1 MSKTGWIVLL
11 VVGTCAGFV
20 VGFVLGRE
28 GRRQAEPERIVGRG
42 EAETTVLPRDGIGG
56 AGLDELRV
64 ALAEKEDRVAALE
77 GELADLQAALATA
90 STEDSEGEPEP
101 EETGEQ
107 RELVEKWRKLRNSIL
122 QRKDEALRAQS
133 VEELATS
140 LASPNREETLLWLML
155 VSELRSAKCDKEK
168 LKAPVLG
175 ALRHEDPEVRR
186 QALNCVEVVCASEE
200 LPAVLLEPLR
210 DSSAD
215 VRRRAASIVAQSGE
229 LIQNNG
235 LVAALETLLKDDDED
250 VRGEAI
256 GALWRRPEY
265 ASQMEDTV
273 IELSHDPDRR
283 RGVTD
288 LIPRGQP
295 VSARLAQRLM
305 ELCDETDIVPP
316 AIPWRHLDLSDDA
329 KPIAVAHSLR
339 VVRDDIEF
347 YRRLTAL
354 RFLRDAGDASVLSEL
369 EKIAGSDDAEGIEKQ
384 LAETIEHLRQQAS
397 QPR

>member
-1 MSKTGWIVLL
+1 M
-11 VVGTCAGFV
+11 
-20 VGFVLGRE
+20 GFVLGRE
-28 GRRQAEPERIVGRG
+28 GRREAEPERIASRR
-42 EAETTVLPRDGIGG
+42 EAETTVLPREGIGG

-64 ALAEKEDRVAALE
+64 ALAEKEDRIAALE
-77 GELADLQAALATA
+77 GELADLQAEVAAA
-90 STEDSEGEPEP
+90 SAEKDEEEPEP
-101 EETGEQ
+101 DELEQ
-107 RELVEKWRKLRNSIL
+107 QRALLEKWNDLRNSIL
-122 QRKDEALRAQS
+122 QRKDKALRANAIQ
-133 VEELATS
+133 ELATFLETENRDQL
-140 LASPNREETLLWLML
+140 LAGLPL
-155 VSELRSAKCDKEK
+155 VSELRSVNCDKEK
-168 LKAPVLG
+168 LKAPVLA

-186 QALNCVEVVCASEE
+186 WALGCVDVACSSEE

-215 VRRRAASIVAQSGE
+215 VRERAVSIVARSGE
-229 LIQNNG
+229 LIQNDG
-235 LVAALETLLKDDDED
+235 LVAALETLLDDNDED

-256 GALWRRPEY
+256 QALWRRPEY

-273 IELSHDPDRR
+273 MELSRDPDWGRR
-283 RGVTD
+283 IAD
-288 LIPRGQP
+288 LIPRGRP

-305 ELCDETDIVPP
+305 ELYDETDIVPP

-354 RFLRDAGDASVLSEL
+354 RFLRDAGDPSVLAEL
-369 EKIAGSDDAEGIEKQ
+369 EKIVGRGDAEGIEKQ
-384 LAETIEHLRQQAS
+384 LAETIEYLRQQAN